1 MTFQP
6 ALSYTTDLNSDWPSL
21 VVADLDG
28 NGRLDLVLGHS
39 NWIYLDILLGNGDG
53 TFGAPIRISTGLRS
67 GPAALAVRDFN
78 HDDHLDIVVTNRY
91 ANNIGIFLG
100 KGNGTFNNQT
110 KFSTGSDNSPF
121 IILADD
127 LNRDGHL
134 DVAVITKGQLPLL
147 NLRTDNLIGTHPL
160 ITESLRSD

>member
-1 MTFQP
+1 M
-6 ALSYTTDLNSDWPSL
+6 
-21 VVADLDG
+21 VADLNG

-39 NWIYLDILLGNGDG
+39 NSMYVDILLGNGDG
-53 TFGAPIRISTGLRS
+53 TFEAPIRISTGFPS
-67 GPAALAVRDFN
+67 GPAALAVKDFN
-78 HDDHLDIVVTNRY
+78 RDDHLDIAVTNRY
-91 ANNIGIFLG
+91 AQNIGIFLG
-100 KGNGTFNNQT
+100 KGNGTFNDQIQ
-110 KFSTGSDNSPF
+110 FSTGSDNSPF